1 MKRAFSGRIWI
12 LLAIFLGALVWLY
25 DSLLDAFIF
34 YQAPFLDMLILRVPA
49 RELAVRASVWI
60 ALLGLGW
67 MISRHTSL
75 QSRRGAALREST
87 QMLMLLLD
95 GVQAD
100 IYVGDLESYEILF
113 TNRHMRESFGGD
125 LVGQVCYRAL
135 RNETQPCGH
144 CPNSQFLDEKG
155 EPRGV
160 IVWEGVNPLTGRWYL
175 FHDHAIRWVDGRY
188 VRLQLA
194 VDITLIKK
202 AEAALI
208 ERSAN
213 LEREVEARTRQLAES
228 QARLLRAEKLAA
240 LGKIAGGI
248 AHDLRNPLAV
258 ISNAAY
264 MLATTLEQGDRVDR
278 EYVQLIQREVGRSGE
293 IIEALLQFSR
303 QSPPTR
309 ERVNLKWCVQE
320 VLERCPSPPG
330 VIVDQA
336 AGNWERTILFD
347 RAQLQ
352 QVLANLIINA
362 YEAMESAPRH
372 PGQQGHCLRLTPR
385 EANGAFEL
393 CIEDTGPGIPEENLD
408 RIFEPLF
415 TTKKRG
421 TGMGLTIAHGLV
433 EANGGSLRA
442 ESVQGSGAR
451 FVLTLPIAGQE
462 TAAIHAGAGR
472 SSMVEDGQNAMA

>member
-1 MKRAFSGRIWI
+1 MKRAFSGHIWI
-12 LLAIFLGALVWLY
+12 LLSIFLGALVWLY

-34 YQAPFLDMLILRVPA
+34 YQAPFLDMLILRVPP
-49 RELAVRASVWI
+49 RELAVRTSIWI

-67 MISRHTSL
+67 LLSRQASSQL
-75 QSRRGAALREST
+75 RREAALREST

-95 GVQAD
+95 GVEAD
-100 IYVGDLESYEILF
+100 IYVADLESYEILF
-113 TNRHMRESFGGD
+113 MNRHMRESFGGD
-125 LVGQVCYRAL
+125 LVGQVCYRAF
-135 RNETQPCGH
+135 RNETQPCRH
-144 CPNSQFLDEKG
+144 CTNSQLLDEKG
-155 EPRGV
+155 ESKGV
-160 IVWEGVNPLTGRWYL
+160 IVWEGMNPITGRWYL
-175 FHDHAIRWVDGRY
+175 FHDHAIGWVDDRY

-208 ERSAN
+208 ERSAD

-240 LGKIAGGI
+240 LGKMAGGI

-303 QSPPTR
+303 QSPPR
-309 ERVNLKWCVQE
+309 QE
-320 VLERCPSPPG
+320 KVDLRRCIQEILERYPSPPG

-336 AGNWERTILFD
+336 AGNWDSTILFD

-362 YEAMESAPRH
+362 YEAMETAPRH
-372 PGQQGHCLRLTPR
+372 PGHCLRLTPR

-421 TGMGLTIAHGLV
+421 TGMGLAIAQGLA

-451 FVLTLPIAGQE
+451 FVLTLPIATQE
-462 TAAIHAGAGR
+462 TAAMDEVAGR
-472 SSMVEDGQNAMA
+472 SGNVEEGQNAMA